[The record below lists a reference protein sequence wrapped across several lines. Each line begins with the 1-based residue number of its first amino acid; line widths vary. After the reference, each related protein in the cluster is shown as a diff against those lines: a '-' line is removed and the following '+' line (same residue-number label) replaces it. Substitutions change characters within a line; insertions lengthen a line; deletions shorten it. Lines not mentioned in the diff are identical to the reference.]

1 MTSPLAATPTLR
13 DGQEAEHY
21 FRAVFESAVDAIV
34 IMDDEAR
41 FLEANAAACVLF
53 GVPRAGLLERR
64 LPDLVPD
71 RAHFAASWAASL
83 RDGFVK
89 GRGLILRPDG
99 TTREVEFAATASFRP
114 GRHLSVMRDVTETHH
129 AQRALQES
137 NERYR
142 VLFERHPQAIVVAD
156 AQTLKILAVN
166 DAAVAQYG
174 YTRGEF
180 LQLTL
185 KDLRPPEDV
194 PALVERLSDRTAAM
208 PQGPWRHLRKDGT
221 LIDVEVAAHP
231 LMWGDRPA
239 WHGVITDVTARTR
252 AEADLRLR
260 ERVMEGMSQG
270 LLIADATRP
279 DRAAIYVN
287 RGFERITGY
296 SAAEVLGRNPRFLQ
310 GPDTDMA
317 SAQKIKAALA
327 AGEPT
332 SVEILNYRKD
342 GTTYWN
348 HLSITPI
355 RDENGRLT
363 HFVGLQTDITERRR
377 LEDQLRQSQKMEAVG
392 TLAGGVAHDFNNM
405 LMVVNGYSE
414 QVARKL
420 GPDDPLRRKVE
431 EIRRA
436 GERATALTRQ
446 LLAFSRKQVLAPR
459 VLDLNTVINGLEKML
474 RRLIGEHIDM
484 VVVPGRA
491 VGRVKADA
499 GQIEQVVMNLVV
511 NARDAMP
518 NGGGIRLETEDVTVG
533 PDEARARLGLTAGR
547 YALVTVAD
555 NGTGIDAATL
565 PHIFEPFF
573 TTKSAGKG
581 TGLGLST
588 VYGIVKQSGGY
599 VGVTSTPGVG
609 TTFRVYLPSTS
620 EPLAAAGPDATL
632 ALRPPGQ
639 GTVLVAEDD
648 PNVRGLVCTSLED
661 AGYSVLEAR
670 HAGEAVELCERY
682 KAGIDLLLTD
692 LVMPQMNGRELARR
706 VADLRPG
713 IRTLYMSGYAEP
725 ELLEGMA
732 EDSFLA
738 KPFTTDALMSRVRDI
753 LASP

>member
-1 MTSPLAATPTLR
+1 MAPPSGTLIPR
-13 DGQEAEHY
+13 DGPEAEHC
-21 FRAVFESAVDAIV
+21 FRAVFESAVDGII

-41 FLEANAAACVLF
+41 FLEVNPAACALF
-53 GVPRAGLLERR
+53 GVSREGLLDRR
-64 LPDLVPD
+64 LPDFVRD
-71 RAHFAASWAASL
+71 RACFESSWAASL

-89 GRGLILRPDG
+89 VQGAIVRPDG
-99 TTREVEFAATASFRP
+99 GTREVEFAATASFRP
-114 GRHLSVMRDVTETHH
+114 GRHLCVLRDVTESR
-129 AQRALQES
+129 RADQALRES
-137 NERYR
+137 KERYR
-142 VLFERHPQAIVVAD
+142 VLFERNPQAIVVAD
-156 AQTLKILAVN
+156 AESLKVLAAN
-166 DAAVAQYG
+166 NAALAQYG
-174 YTRGEF
+174 YTREEF
-180 LQLTL
+180 LQLSI
-185 KDLRPPEDV
+185 KDLHPPEDV
-194 PALVERLSDRTAAM
+194 PALVERLSDRTAPLA
-208 PQGPWRHLRKDGT
+208 QGSWRHVRKDGT

-239 WHGVITDVTARTR
+239 WHGVITDVTARKR

-260 ERVMEGMSQG
+260 ERVIEGMSQG

-279 DRAAIYVN
+279 DRPVIYVN

-296 SAAEVLGRNPRFLQ
+296 AAAEMLGRNPRVLQ
-310 GPDTDMA
+310 GPETDPA

-348 HLSITPI
+348 QLSITPI

-363 HFVGLQTDITERRR
+363 HFVGLQSDITGRRR

-414 QVARKL
+414 QVARRL
-420 GPDDPLRRKVE
+420 APDDPLRAKVE

-436 GERATALTRQ
+436 GERATALTGQ

-459 VLDLNTVINGLEKML
+459 VLDLNTAIRGLEKML

-491 VGRVKADA
+491 LGRVKTDP
-499 GQIEQVVMNLVV
+499 GQIEQVVMNLAV

-518 NGGGIRLETEDVTVG
+518 NGGGIRLETENVEVG
-533 PDEARARLGLTAGR
+533 PAEARAQVGLLPGR
-547 YALVTVAD
+547 YVLLTVAD
-555 NGTGIDAATL
+555 SGTGIDAATL

-573 TTKSAGKG
+573 TTKAAGKG

-599 VGVTSTPGVG
+599 VGVTSTPGLG
-609 TTFRVYLPSTS
+609 TTFRVYLPATE
-620 EPLAAAGPDATL
+620 EPLAAGPGETSAPH
-632 ALRPPGQ
+632 AAAA

-648 PNVRGLVCTSLED
+648 PTVRGLVCSSLAD
-661 AGYSVLEAR
+661 AGYTVLEAR
-670 HAGEAVELCERY
+670 HAGEAVELCDRY
-682 KAGIDLLLTD
+682 KDGIDLLLTD
-692 LVMPQMNGRELARR
+692 LVMPQMTGRDLARR
-706 VADLRPG
+706 VVAMRPA

-725 ELLEGMA
+725 ELLEGLA
-732 EDSFLA
+732 EGDFLA
-738 KPFTTDALMSRVRDI
+738 KPFTTDTLTNRVRDI